1 VTTAALRAGLQ
12 RGRIETRQGLT
23 NVSELWNALFF
34 PVIGF
39 VVMFFLRGNTVPGT
53 TFSLG
58 TQAVPG
64 ILSLSVVFT
73 GMIGLGITLTMDRE
87 DGGLLRA
94 KAIPQGVVGYLTGRV
109 LSRAALAVLGVLVPL
124 GVVALLF
131 TGLSVHVVTL
141 VWVLVVG
148 LVAVLPLGAI
158 IGSLFRNVQA
168 LGFIT
173 LLNMALLAISGVF
186 YPVVVLPGWMQWIA
200 QVFPVYWLGL
210 GLRSALLPDGLA
222 VVEIGSSWRHVETL
236 GVLGAWAVVGFLLA
250 PVVLR
255 RMARRESGSTVAAAR
270 AKAVQRTM

>member
-1 VTTAALRAGLQ
+1 MTTVAIRAGLQ
-12 RGRIETRQGLT
+12 RGLIETRQGLT
-23 NVSELWNALFF
+23 SATELWNALFF
-34 PVIGF
+34 PVIGSI
-39 VVMFFLRGNTVPGT
+39 VMVFLRGNVVPGT
-53 TFSLG
+53 NFSLG

-73 GMIGLGITLTMDRE
+73 GMIGLGVTLIMDRE

-94 KAIPQGVVGYLTGRV
+94 KAIPQGVLGYLTGRV
-109 LSRAALAVLGVLVPL
+109 VSRAALAVLGVLVPL
-124 GVVALLF
+124 AVAGVLF
-131 TGLSVHVVTL
+131 TGLSVDVVTL

-158 IGSLFRNVQA
+158 VGSLFRNVQA
-168 LGFIT
+168 LGFVT

-186 YPVVVLPGWMQWIA
+186 YPITALPSWMQWIA
-200 QVFPVYWLGL
+200 EVFPVYWLGL

-222 VVEIGSSWRHVETL
+222 VVEIGSSWRHLETV

-250 PVVLR
+250 PVLLR

-270 AKAVQRTM
+270 EKAVQRTM